1 MARNAVAANG
11 RNMTETS
18 PDKTHAG
25 MSVSQWTRMAIELG
39 PLVVF
44 FVMNAQA
51 DRFFGNE
58 EAQNIFYATGAFMV
72 ATTISLSYSYA
83 KFRKIP
89 TMPLVSG
96 IFILF
101 FGALTL
107 WLQDDEF
114 IKLKP
119 TIVNALF
126 AAALLGAAMMGKPI
140 MKQLFDGAF
149 DLTDKGWMVLTVRW
163 GLFFI
168 FLGLINE
175 IVWRNFSTDFWVSF
189 KLFGVMP
196 LTLVFGMA
204 QIPVLTKYAPAHD
217 ETAPAA
223 E

>member
-1 MARNAVAANG
+1 
-11 RNMTETS
+11 MTETS

-25 MSVSQWTRMAIELG
+25 MSASQWTRIAIELG

-51 DRFFGNE
+51 DRFFGNP

-72 ATTISLSYSYA
+72 ATVISLSYSYA
-83 KFRKIP
+83 KFRRVP

-96 IFILF
+96 IFIMV

-126 AAALLGAAMMGKPI
+126 ATALLGAAAMGRPV

-168 FLGLINE
+168 FLGLVNE
-175 IVWRNFSTDFWVSF
+175 VVWRNFSTDFWVSF

-196 LTLVFGMA
+196 MTLVFGMA
-204 QIPVLTKYAPAHD
+204 QIPVLTKYARGRDIDAQPA
-217 ETAPAA
+217 E
-223 E
+223 

>member
-1 MARNAVAANG
+1 MS
-11 RNMTETS
+11 ETS
-18 PDKTHAG
+18 TEKTHAG
-25 MSVSQWTRMAIELG
+25 MSASQWVRMAIELG

-44 FVMNAQA
+44 FLMNAQA

-72 ATTISLSYSYA
+72 ATVISLTYSQLR
-83 KFRKIP
+83 FRKIP

-96 IFILF
+96 IFIIF

-126 AAALLGAAMMGKPI
+126 AAALLGAAMMGKPV
-140 MKQLFDGAF
+140 MKNLFDGAF

-168 FLGLINE
+168 FLGVINE

-196 LTLVFGMA
+196 LTMVFGMA
-204 QIPVLTKYAPAHD
+204 QIPVLTRYAPLHD
-217 ETAPAA
+217 ESASAA
-223 E
+223 D